1 MKRSLKLAVVFSF
14 VMFLIMALTLILIG
28 SIFMILY
35 RIGVIHPGR
44 NPGTIILIF
53 ISVSVVLGTIFSRFG
68 GKRMIAPIIE
78 ISEATK
84 QVAKGNFDIQL
95 KEKTRAREVNIMA
108 QNFQL
113 MTQELANTETFH
125 NDFIH
130 NVSHE
135 FKTPLSAIE
144 GYATL
149 LQSKTISPEKREA
162 YIAKILFNTKRLTT
176 LTGNILQLTR
186 LENREITTEKT
197 WFSLDEQIR
206 EDILLF
212 EEEWNRKQ
220 LELDIDLRAV
230 EYFGNSDMLSQVWQN
245 LIGNAIKY
253 VGDGGS
259 IRIILRKEE
268 GLVKVYVSDNGIGMS
283 EDVKNRV
290 FEKFFQ
296 GDTSHSSEGNGLG
309 LTLAKRIV
317 DLHGGTI
324 GLSSKE
330 GKGTTFTVSLPFE
343 AEQLY
348 PI

>member
-1 MKRSLKLAVVFSF
+1 MKRSLKLAVVFSI
-14 VMFLIMALTLILIG
+14 VMFLIMALTLMLIG
-28 SIFMILY
+28 CVFMILY
-35 RIGVIHPGR
+35 RLGVIHPGR
-44 NPGTIILIF
+44 NPGTIIFVF
-53 ISVSVVLGTIFSRFG
+53 IAVSVVLGTVLSRFG
-68 GKRMIAPIIE
+68 GRKMISPIIE

-84 QVAKGNFDIQL
+84 EVAKGNFDIEL

-108 QNFQL
+108 QNFLL
-113 MTQELANTETFH
+113 MTQELANKETFH

-149 LQSKTISPEKREA
+149 LQSKNLSPEKQQA
-162 YIAKILFNTKRLTT
+162 YVSKILSGTRRLTA
-176 LTGNILQLTR
+176 LTGNILQLAR
-186 LENREITTEKT
+186 LENSEITTEKS

-212 EEEWNRKQ
+212 EEEWNRRQ
-220 LELDIDLRAV
+220 LELDIDLASV

-245 LIGNAIKY
+245 LLGNAIKY
-253 VGDGGS
+253 VNDGGN
-259 IRIILRKEE
+259 IRVILRKKEAC
-268 GLVKVYVSDNGIGMS
+268 VKVHVSDNGIGMS
-283 EDVKNRV
+283 DDVKKRV

-309 LTLAKRIV
+309 LTLARRIV

-324 GLSSKE
+324 DLSSKE
-330 GKGTTFTVSLPFE
+330 GKGTTFTVTLPYEGESL
-343 AEQLY
+343 
-348 PI
+348 

>member
-1 MKRSLKLAVVFSF
+1 MKRSLKLAVVFSI
-14 VMFLIMALTLILIG
+14 VMFFIIAATVILMGLIFLILYHFGI
-28 SIFMILY
+28 
-35 RIGVIHPGR
+35 IHPSR
-44 NPGTIILIF
+44 NPAMIF
-53 ISVSVVLGTIFSRFG
+53 FVFAAVSIVLGTVFSRFS
-68 GKRMIAPIIE
+68 GKKMIAPIIE

-149 LQSKTISPEKREA
+149 LQNKSLNPEKQEA

-186 LENREITTEKT
+186 LENKEITTEKR
-197 WFSLDEQIR
+197 WFSLDEQLR

-212 EEEWNRKQ
+212 EEKWNRKR
-220 LELDIDLRAV
+220 LELDIDLDGV

-245 LIGNAIKY
+245 LISNAVKY
-253 VGDGGS
+253 VHEGGN
-259 IRIILRKEE
+259 IRVILRKENE
-268 GLVKVYVSDNGIGMS
+268 GIKIHVADNGIGMNEGIKS
-283 EDVKNRV
+283 KV

-324 GLSSKE
+324 SLSSKE
-330 GKGTTFTVSLPFE
+330 GKGTTFTVSLPYE
-343 AEQLY
+343 SEEL
-348 PI
+348 

>member
-1 MKRSLKLAVVFSF
+1 MKRSLKLAVIFSL
-14 VMFLIMALTLILIG
+14 VMFLMITITVVFMGL
-28 SIFMILY
+28 IFMVLY
-35 RIGVIHPGR
+35 HLGIIHPGR
-44 NPGTIILIF
+44 SPVLIF
-53 ISVSVVLGTIFSRFG
+53 FVFAAVSIVLGTVLSRFG
-68 GKRMIAPIIE
+68 GRKMIAPIIE

-84 QVAKGNFDIQL
+84 QVAKGNFDIQF
-95 KEKTRAREVNIMA
+95 KEKTHAREVNVMA
-108 QNFQL
+108 QNFLL

-149 LQSKTISPEKREA
+149 LQSKHLSPEKQQA
-162 YIAKILFNTKRLTT
+162 YISKILFNTKRLTA

-186 LENREITTEKT
+186 LENKEITTEKQ

-220 LELDIDLRAV
+220 LELDIDLASV

-245 LIGNAIKY
+245 LIGNAVKY
-253 VGDGGS
+253 VQEGGN
-259 IRIILRKEE
+259 IRVILRKEDT
-268 GLVKVYVSDNGIGMS
+268 GVTVHVSDNGIGMS
-283 EDVKNRV
+283 EDVQKRV

-296 GDTSHSSEGNGLG
+296 GDTSHSTEGNGLG

-324 GLSSKE
+324 QLSSKE
-330 GKGTTFTVSLPFE
+330 GRGTTFTVSLPLE
-343 AEQLY
+343 T
-348 PI
+348 

>member
-1 MKRSLKLAVVFSF
+1 MKRSLKLAVVFSI
-14 VMFLIMALTLILIG
+14 VMF
-28 SIFMILY
+28 FMITITVVFMGLVFVILY
-35 RIGVIHPGR
+35 HIGIIHPTR
-44 NPGTIILIF
+44 NPAMIF
-53 ISVSVVLGTIFSRFG
+53 AVFTAVSIVLGTILSRFG
-68 GKRMIAPIIE
+68 GKKMIAPIIE

-113 MTQELANTETFH
+113 MTQELKNTETFH

-149 LQSKTISPEKREA
+149 LQNKYLSPEKQEI

-186 LENREITTEKT
+186 LENKEITTEKR
-197 WFSLDEQIR
+197 WFSLDEQLR

-212 EEEWNRKQ
+212 EEEWNRKH
-220 LELDIDLRAV
+220 LELDIDLDSV
-230 EYFGNSDMLSQVWQN
+230 EYFGNSDMLSLVWQN
-245 LIGNAIKY
+245 LIGNAVKY
-253 VGDGGS
+253 VHDGGN
-259 IRIILRKEE
+259 IRVILRKEE
-268 GLVKVYVSDNGIGMS
+268 LSVKIYVSDNGIGMN
-283 EDVKNRV
+283 EEVKKRV

-317 DLHGGTI
+317 DLHGGAI
-324 GLSSKE
+324 SLSSKQ
-330 GKGTTFTVSLPFE
+330 GKGTTFTVSLPYE
-343 AEQLY
+343 SEE
-348 PI
+348 P